1 MFRSFSSSV
10 FDGFQEE
17 KMSGVSPE
25 KSAVFKKNLENG

>member
-10 FDGFQEE
+10 FDGFQEGKKGE
-17 KMSGVSPE
+17 VFPE